1 MSVVSGKQSLG
12 QRATQED
19 AFRIILQSEQDPK
32 ADILMLLAD
41 GMGGHAGG
49 EVASNLALETIENH
63 FVSVSQNPKPL
74 KRLQE
79 AVIVANDAI
88 AQRVAHDPKL
98 RGMGCTVLA
107 VLKIGDKLLWCSV
120 GDSILFLYRNNRLR
134 RLNAD
139 HSLYGELLEMVRAGK
154 ITQAEADNHPKRNSL
169 RSAVMGDKL
178 ALIDLSGLELQA
190 GDAVLLASDGL
201 ETLED
206 DAIRQLLQRDQ
217 SGDVRGV
224 CSDLLN
230 AVDERARPKQDNTTV
245 VMYRHT
251 HEGMSGLYRDSR
263 WTLGGA
269 SSRLSGVRGV
279 LAAGAVAIG
288 VFLLGLMVWVVGFTG
303 KPAPVPPPTSDVAVD
318 PVDRSEG
325 AIADSDGI
333 DNNSGPM
340 QDTQAP
346 DPAQDNAIGET
357 NADPNS
363 DNQSLENESL
373 PSAVGDGSPDPA
385 GSSVG
390 GEDADSGD
398 ESLGD
403 ATRDSDSGS

>member
-1 MSVVSGKQSLG
+1 MSIVGGKQSLG
-12 QRATQED
+12 QRETQED

-32 ADILMLLAD
+32 ADILLLLAD

-49 EVASNLALETIENH
+49 EVASNLALESIEKH

-74 KRLQE
+74 KRLHE
-79 AVIVANDAI
+79 AVIAANDAI
-88 AQRVAHDPKL
+88 GQRVAQDPKL

-107 VLKIGDKLLWCSV
+107 VLKIGDRLLWASV
-120 GDSILFLYRNNRLR
+120 GDSVLFLYRNNRLR

-154 ITQAEADNHPKRNSL
+154 ITQAEADHHPKRNSL

-206 DAIRQLLQRDQ
+206 DAIRQILERDQ
-217 SGDVRGV
+217 IGDVRGV

-230 AVDERARPKQDNTTV
+230 AVDERAKPKQDNTTV
-245 VMYRHT
+245 VMYRHA

-263 WTLGGA
+263 WTLGDA
-269 SSRLSGVRGV
+269 SSRFSGLRGM

-288 VFLLGLMVWVVGFTG
+288 VILLGLMIWVVGFSG
-303 KPAPVPPPTSDVAVD
+303 KPEAVQTAPSDRAVD
-318 PVDRSEG
+318 TVDRSEG
-325 AIADSDGI
+325 AITNSDGAEN
-333 DNNSGPM
+333 DGDQLQEGQPV
-340 QDTQAP
+340 
-346 DPAQDNAIGET
+346 DPAQDDAIGET
-357 NADPNS
+357 NPDPNS
-363 DNQSLENESL
+363 ESQSFEDDTP
-373 PSAVGDGSPDPA
+373 PSDASPDPA

-390 GEDADSGD
+390 PEGADPVD
-398 ESLGD
+398 DSLGD